1 MALTIGVAH
10 VADRDDSRQNR
21 VLLGLILA
29 YVALFIF
36 SDHMTRDGNGMP
48 SLWPVNALVAAGL
61 LRLSPGRQAILLIAS
76 LVTIAVNHRLAGDH
90 WALVGIYGAVD
101 TVETLMMATVA
112 YRVTRGRAAL
122 RSVRQALTLIGVSL
136 PITIGMAFIGA
147 GLASIALDLTFW
159 PFFRDWAACTSLGM
173 AIALPATL
181 VILEPRRAGDP
192 RLRPRHVQAGLYLL
206 VAACTILA
214 FARTGPAMPFLI
226 FPAAMLAAFQMGPRG
241 AAWSAVIAVTFAAPM
256 TLWAANDFI
265 FTRGWTQPDRIRLVQ
280 IFVTAMFMT
289 CLASALSLHREDR
302 LKILMARRS
311 AVARAAR
318 ARAQAASQAKSEF
331 LATMS
336 HEIRTPLNSILGFSE
351 LLRATEPL
359 SADGRRKLD
368 LIAGAGDSLVT
379 LVDDIL
385 DFSRLEAGRI
395 QLDLAAVSP
404 AALLRETVAIVTPDA
419 AAKGLAL
426 SVEIETDETALYG
439 LDRSR
444 LRQVLLNL
452 LNNAVKFTP
461 AGEVT
466 ARLTAPSEGTL
477 RIEVTD
483 TGIGVSAEQQA
494 RLFQRFSQA
503 DGSIRRTFGGVGLGL
518 AICKAL
524 VGLMDGEIGLR
535 STPGQGSTF
544 WLTLPAQPAEA
555 PAPTQDDQP
564 PCAARILLVDDHP
577 MNRELGQ
584 AMLVL
589 AGCDVTVAE
598 DGDEAVRL
606 AAEQRFDVILMD
618 IHMPRMDGLAA
629 SEAIRALPGEHGKAP
644 IIAVTADVLP
654 QQVERYRRAGMV
666 DHIAKPIDRET
677 LYRVVDHW
685 LTRDRAAA

>member
-29 YVALFIF
+29 YVALFMF
-36 SDHMTRDGNGMP
+36 SDHMTRDSNGMP

-61 LRLSPGRQAILLIAS
+61 LRLTPGRQAILLIAS
-76 LVTIAVNHRLAGDH
+76 LITIAVNHRLAGDH

-101 TVETLMMATVA
+101 TVETLLMALVA

-122 RSVRQALTLIGVSL
+122 RSVRQALSLIGAAL
-136 PITIGMAFIGA
+136 PITIGMAFVGA
-147 GLASIALDLTFW
+147 GLASIVLDLSFW

-192 RLRPRHVQAGLYLL
+192 RLRPKHVQAGLYLL
-206 VAACTILA
+206 VAGCTILA
-214 FARTGPAMPFLI
+214 FARSGPAMPFLI

-241 AAWSAVIAVTFAAPM
+241 AAWSAVIVVAFAAPM
-256 TLWAANDFI
+256 SLWAANDFV
-265 FTRGWTQPDRIRLVQ
+265 FTVGWTQPDRIRLVQ
-280 IFVTAMFMT
+280 VFVTAMFMT

-395 QLDLAAVSP
+395 QLDLAPVSP
-404 AALLRETVAIVTPDA
+404 AALLRETVAIVAPDA
-419 AAKGLAL
+419 VAKGLEL
-426 SVEIETDETALYG
+426 VVEIQTDEAALYG

-461 AGEVT
+461 EGAVT
-466 ARLTAPSEGTL
+466 ARLSANGDTL

-524 VGLMDGEIGLR
+524 VGLMDGEIGLT
-535 STPGQGSTF
+535 SAPGEGSTF
-544 WLTLPAQPAEA
+544 WVTLPAQPAEA
-555 PAPTQDDQP
+555 PALADGNDTA
-564 PCAARILLVDDHP
+564 CAARILLVDDHP

-606 AAEQRFDVILMD
+606 AGEQRFDVILMD

-629 SEAIRALPGEHGKAP
+629 SEAIRALPGDHGKAP

-685 LTRDRAAA
+685 LTRNKAAA